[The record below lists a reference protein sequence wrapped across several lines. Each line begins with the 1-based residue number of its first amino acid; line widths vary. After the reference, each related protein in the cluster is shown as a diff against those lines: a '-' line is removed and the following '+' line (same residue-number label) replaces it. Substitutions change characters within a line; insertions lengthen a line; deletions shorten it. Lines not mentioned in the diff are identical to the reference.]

1 MKGKDRGNI
10 EVYKRNG
17 YTVTLTHDTQQLFL
31 KNELALLVFLTALI
45 CFVVLPSYC
54 FLALSAVDVA
64 HDMFSRCH
72 VTFDGIGLS
81 DVHNIIEE
89 VGFAMLAA
97 EIPTYNV
104 IIVCKV
110 RLASF
115 AAEDLVGGQ
124 VDVVR
129 ETHSGWLVVL
139 SGVNGQ
145 AII

>member
-97 EIPTYNV
+97 EILEVWGQRVLGRQRDSITL
-104 IIVCKV
+104 KEEGGKHT
-110 RLASF
+110 RLIMS
-115 AAEDLVGGQ
+115 L
-124 VDVVR
+124 
-129 ETHSGWLVVL
+129 
-139 SGVNGQ
+139 
-145 AII
+145 